1 VIDFE
6 AFLWIGS
13 FINLPPVPVAEN
25 YPYKIQVL
33 SLTPVTL
40 LPSKFYRA

>member
-6 AFLWIGS
+6 AFLWIRS
-13 FINLPPVPVAEN
+13 FISLLPVPVAEN
-25 YPYKIQVL
+25 HPYKIQVL

-40 LPSKFYRA
+40 LLSKFYKA